1 MEGSINVAVLV
12 YPGVEVID
20 MNGPIDV
27 FIKAN
32 RFNGNKYRVYTVA
45 ESPEPV
51 KSEHSAVQIIP
62 EYTLTTCPRTDIL
75 IIPGQ
80 IMPTDSTEPFG
91 RGSDTLRSWITGL
104 AQTPETII
112 MSVCVGI
119 YILAKTGLLANK
131 KATTHFS
138 ALVDIQ
144 KEYKNITF
152 IKNVRF
158 VPDGNFITTG
168 GVTSGIDGALYL
180 VSMLD
185 NPCTAQEVA
194 DIMVY
199 NREASLPINTILYDN
214 ALFR

>member
-1 MEGSINVAVLV
+1 MNKVINVAVLV

-32 RFNGNKYRVYTVA
+32 SFNGNRYRVYTVA

-51 KSEHSAVQIIP
+51 KSENSAVQIIP
-62 EYTLTTCPRTDIL
+62 EYTLTNCPRTDIL
-75 IIPGQ
+75 VIPGQ
-80 IMPTDSTEPFG
+80 IMPTGSTESFG

-104 AQTPETII
+104 MQTPETII

-119 YILAKTGLLANK
+119 YILAKTGLLANR
-131 KATTHFS
+131 KATTHFQ

-144 KEYKNITF
+144 KEYKDITF

-158 VPDGNFITTG
+158 IPDGNFITTG

-180 VSMLD
+180 VSVLD
-185 NPCTAQEVA
+185 SPCTAQKVA

-199 NREASLPINTILYDN
+199 NREAPLPVNTILYDN
-214 ALFR
+214 ALLR